1 MRATRAALGLTLTS
15 LILAA
20 CGGGGGSEPSAIA
33 SATATA
39 PAASAPAAG
48 APAGAP
54 APAPAPAPTAGTPPG
69 APLSTSL
76 QQNTGAPPAA
86 ASPAAPI
93 TSVPN
98 PNKHFNRVS
107 TFTVCSQVGSSCES
121 STETSAEIVAASE
134 DGNTLIYTNSPRD
147 QIGFVDITDPSAPRG
162 LGTLAM
168 GGEPTSV
175 TVWGP
180 KALVAVNTSTSFTQP
195 SGELVVVDIA
205 NRSVI
210 TRLRL
215 PGQPDSIARSRTGR
229 YIAIAIENE
238 RDEDVNRGAMPQLPG
253 GSLAIVDTIGPPA
266 QWTVRNVSL
275 VGLAELFPTD
285 PEPEYV
291 AINDDDV
298 AVVTLQENNH
308 IVLVDLPTGNVI
320 RHFSAGA
327 ITLQRIDLTDAPR
340 PNQVRFTETQA
351 NRKREPDGVTWIS
364 RTQFATANEGDLDAG
379 SRSFTVWNVDG
390 TVAYESGN
398 ALEWL
403 SARIGHY
410 NDKRSDAKGNEPEN
424 VAFGRFLGTD
434 YLFVASERSGMVTVY
449 DMSTPGSPA
458 FKQVLP
464 AALAPEGL
472 LTIPHRN
479 LVIAAS
485 EVDNRAG
492 LVRSSLNIYQYQ
504 FAPAQNPTIVS
515 ADRADGSPIPWG
527 ALSGLAAAST
537 GSTVWAIDDSFFRG
551 NRIFEID
558 TSTKPAT
565 LRREIAITDPN
576 RRIAAL
582 ASMLPAAAS
591 ANAFDATDLAA
602 MVNADGTVNLDP
614 EGIALAS
621 GGGFWIASE
630 GNGTVGEA
638 ARPVIT
644 ANLIFRVSATGVI
657 EDIVMLPP
665 EVNARQVRF
674 GFEGIAEWGTR
685 LVVAFQREWT
695 GETMP
700 RIGIYD
706 TASRTWQF
714 AFYPLEAV
722 ASPAGGWVGLSEITS
737 EGNGR
742 FLVVERDNAFGPDAR
757 IKRIYRID
765 LTGVAAGATVTKTL
779 VRDLLP
785 DLRAP
790 RGNVYEKIEG
800 MARMADG
807 RVLIVNDNDGVDD
820 GANSGE
826 VQLIDLGRL

>member
-1 MRATRAALGLTLTS
+1 MRTTRAALGLTLTS
-15 LILAA
+15 LILVA
-20 CGGGGGSEPSAIA
+20 CGGGGGAEPSAIA
-33 SATATA
+33 SAAATA
-39 PAASAPAAG
+39 PAATAPAPAAG
-48 APAGAP
+48 APA
-54 APAPAPAPTAGTPPG
+54 TAVDTPPG

-76 QQNTGAPPAA
+76 QQNTGTPPPAAPPA
-86 ASPAAPI
+86 P
-93 TSVPN
+93 SVPN
-98 PNKHFNRVS
+98 PAKHFNRVS
-107 TFTVCSQVGSSCES
+107 TFTVCSQVGSSCDTD
-121 STETSAEIVAASE
+121 TETSAEIVAASE
-134 DGNTLIYTNSPRD
+134 DGNTLVYTNSPRRE
-147 QIGFVDITDPSAPRG
+147 IGFVDITDPSAPRG

-175 TVWGP
+175 TTWGP
-180 KALVAVNTSTSFTQP
+180 KALVAVNTSTSRANPT
-195 SGELVVVDIA
+195 GELVVVDIA

-229 YIAIAIENE
+229 YLAIAIENE
-238 RDEDVNRGAMPQLPG
+238 RDEDLNDGAMPQLPG
-253 GSLAIVDTIGPPA
+253 GSLAIVDTVGAPA

-275 VGLAELFPTD
+275 AGLATLFPTD

-327 ITLQRIDLTDAPR
+327 VTLQRVDLTDAPR
-340 PNQVRFTETQA
+340 PNRVSFSETQA
-351 NRKREPDGVTWIS
+351 NRKREPDGVAWIS
-364 RTQFATANEGDLDAG
+364 RTQFATANEGDLDGG
-379 SRSFTVWNVDG
+379 SRGFTIWNVDG
-390 TVAYESGN
+390 TVAYDSGN
-398 ALEWL
+398 SLEWL
-403 SARIGHY
+403 MARIGHY
-410 NDKRSDAKGNEPEN
+410 NDKRSDSKGNEPEN
-424 VAFGRFLGTD
+424 VAHGRFLGTD
-434 YLFVASERSGMVTVY
+434 YLFVASERSGALVVY
-449 DMSTPGSPA
+449 DVSDPIRPVL
-458 FKQVLP
+458 KQVLP
-464 AALAPEGL
+464 TALAPEGV
-472 LTIPHRN
+472 LTIPQRN

-485 EVDNRAG
+485 EVDNRAS

-504 FAPAQNPTIVS
+504 LALPQYPTIVS
-515 ADRADGSPIPWG
+515 TDRADGSPIPWG
-527 ALSGLAAAST
+527 ALSGMAASPT
-537 GSTVWAIDDSFFRG
+537 GSVVYAIDDSFFRG

-558 TSTKPAT
+558 TSTRPAS
-565 LRREIAITDPN
+565 LRREIPITDPN

-582 ASMLPAAAS
+582 ASVLPAAAS
-591 ANAFDATDLAA
+591 ADAFDATDLAA
-602 MVNADGTVNLDP
+602 MVNPDGTVNLDP

-638 ARPVIT
+638 ARPVRT
-644 ANLIFRVSATGVI
+644 ANLVVKVSATGVI

-695 GETMP
+695 GETRP

-714 AFYPLEAV
+714 VFYPLEPV
-722 ASPAGGWVGLSEITS
+722 ASPAGGWVGLSEITA

-765 LTGVAAGATVTKTL
+765 LTGAAAGSTLTKTL

-800 MARMADG
+800 MARLADG

-826 VQLIDLGRL
+826 VQLIDLGRLN

>member
-1 MRATRAALGLTLTS
+1 MRMTRAAVGTSLALAS

-20 CGGGGGSEPSAIA
+20 CGGGGGGGAEPTAIA
-33 SATATA
+33 TS
-39 PAASAPAAG
+39 AASAAA
-48 APAGAP
+48 PVTP
-54 APAPAPAPTAGTPPG
+54 APDAASDAALLATA
-69 APLSTSL
+69 LR
-76 QQNTGAPPAA
+76 QNTGQNTGSAETPPAA
-86 ASPAAPI
+86 
-93 TSVPN
+93 SVPN
-98 PNKHFNRVS
+98 PEKHFNRVG
-107 TFTVCSQVGSSCES
+107 TFLVCSQIGSSCES
-121 STETSAEIVAASE
+121 ATETSAEIVAASD
-134 DGNTLIYTNSPRD
+134 DGRTLVYTNSPRD
-147 QIGFVDITDPSAPRG
+147 EIGFVDISDPSSPKG

-175 TVWGP
+175 VTWGP
-180 KALVAVNTSTSFTQP
+180 KALVAVNTSTSFTSP

-205 NRSVI
+205 TRTVI
-210 TRLRL
+210 TRIRL
-215 PGQPDSIARSRTGR
+215 PGQPDSIARSKTGR
-229 YIAIAIENE
+229 YLAIAIENE
-238 RDEDVNRGAMPQLPG
+238 RDESLNQGTPPQLPG
-253 GSLAIVDTIGPPA
+253 GSLVIVDTVGAPT
-266 QWTVRNVSL
+266 QWTTRTVSL
-275 VGLAELFPTD
+275 TGIAGLFPTD

-308 IVLVDLPTGNVI
+308 IVLVDLPTGSII
-320 RHFSAGA
+320 RHFSAGSVN
-327 ITLQRIDLTDAPR
+327 LERIDLIDAPR
-340 PNQVRFTETQA
+340 PNQVNFTQSQP

-364 RTQFATANEGDLDAG
+364 RTQFATANEGDLDGG
-379 SRSFTVWNVDG
+379 SRSFTVWNIDG

-398 ALEWL
+398 TLEWL

-424 VAFGRFLGTD
+424 VAYGRFLGTD
-434 YLFVASERSGMVTVY
+434 YLFVASERSGMLTVY
-449 DMSTPGSPA
+449 DLSTAGRPA
-458 FKQVLP
+458 YKQVLP
-464 AALAPEGL
+464 TAIAPEGVI
-472 LTIPHRN
+472 TVPQRN
-479 LVIAAS
+479 LVVVAS
-485 EVDNRAG
+485 ELDNRAG
-492 LVRSSLNIYQYQ
+492 LVRSSIGIYEYQ
-504 FAPAQNPTIVS
+504 RAPAQYPTIVS

-527 ALSGLAAAST
+527 ALSGMAAAAD
-537 GSTVWAIDDSFFRG
+537 GKTVYAIDDSFFRG

-565 LRREIAITDPN
+565 LRREIRITDPN

-582 ASMLPAAAS
+582 ASVLPATAS

-602 MVNADGTVNLDP
+602 LVNADGSVNLDP
-614 EGIALAS
+614 EGISLAA

-630 GNGTVGEA
+630 GSGTVGEA
-638 ARPVIT
+638 ARPVLT
-644 ANLIFRVSATGVI
+644 ANLILKVSATGVI
-657 EDIVMLPP
+657 EDIVLLPA

-674 GFEGIAEWGTR
+674 GYEGIAEWGTR
-685 LVVAFQREWT
+685 LVVAFQREWQ

-706 TASRTWQF
+706 TATRTWQF

-737 EGNGR
+737 KGDGR
-742 FLVVERDNAFGPDAR
+742 FLVVERDNAWGPDAR
-757 IKRIYRID
+757 IKRIYRIN
-765 LTGVAAGATVTKTL
+765 LNSVANGATLSKEL

-800 MARMADG
+800 LARFQDG